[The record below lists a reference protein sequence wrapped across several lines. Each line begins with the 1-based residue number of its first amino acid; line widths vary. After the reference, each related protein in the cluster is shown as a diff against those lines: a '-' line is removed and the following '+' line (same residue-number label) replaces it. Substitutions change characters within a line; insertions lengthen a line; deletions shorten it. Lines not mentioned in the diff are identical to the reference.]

1 MSDIHQWRKSSYSG
15 DAANNCV
22 EVARA
27 ADAAVL
33 LRESD
38 EPGAVIATTPAALR
52 ALSRAAKDG
61 RLDHLSR

>member
-22 EVARA
+22 EVARSA
-27 ADAAVL
+27 GTAVL

-38 EPGAVIATTPAALR
+38 EPKTVIATAPAALR
-52 ALSRAAKDG
+52 ALARAAKAG